1 MNKAAISGSIVAF
14 TSLDDPHGNMVV
26 NVLKHVIEDKE

>member
-1 MNKAAISGSIVAF
+1 MNRAVISGGIVAF

-26 NVLKHVIEDKE
+26 NIFKHVIEDKE